1 MKGRK
6 RLNKS
11 DRVIEDPFEDFDL
24 ICDFPWAIDSLAEL
38 KRFVRVVHQF
48 IPHATD
54 QQAARLRARIKTET
68 DPVAIGE
75 FEGELEAVMHVA
87 SAILPRLV
95 WSGVLVSMYA
105 AFEYGVHRILDHWR
119 VTVSRPTSFML

>member
-1 MKGRK
+1 M
-6 RLNKS
+6 NKS

-75 FEGELEAVMHVA
+75 FEGELEAVMHDA

-119 VTVSRPTSFML
+119 VTVVVQYHLCYKCGL

>member
-1 MKGRK
+1 MGSPTKHLTRQISEALE
-6 RLNKS
+6 LNKKWQ
-11 DRVIEDPFEDFDL
+11 I
-24 ICDFPWAIDSLAEL
+24 
-38 KRFVRVVHQF
+38 

-75 FEGELEAVMHVA
+75 FEGELEAVMHDA

-119 VTVSRPTSFML
+119 VTVSRPISFML